1 MTSDSTD
8 RHHVS
13 CEDLMTNRDPK
24 PMYRRTGGKGRC
36 AHLSARPL
44 HPFAMQRAE
53 LSIHSHAESSFSNR
67 CDREHLIGTWDCI
80 VQNRCRSS
88 LKRRNA
94 SDGLTHPQG
103 VLVRAQPFQTRRN
116 RTVDVA
122 IIKS

>member
-1 MTSDSTD
+1 MRASISQVASPV
-8 RHHVS
+8 R
-13 CEDLMTNRDPK
+13 N
-24 PMYRRTGGKGRC
+24 
-36 AHLSARPL
+36 A
-44 HPFAMQRAE
+44 RAE
-53 LSIHSHAESSFSNR
+53 LSIRIHSHAESSFSNR
-67 CDREHLIGTWDCI
+67 CDREHLIGTWDCV

-94 SDGLTHPQG
+94 SYGLTRPQG